1 MYSYIVRRI
10 ALGAV
15 TVLGVSV
22 IVFLIMRIMPGD
34 PLTAIFGPEGMTKLT
49 EAQRLSYMEELG
61 LADPLPIQYFNWL
74 GDIVRGELGRSF
86 FRAESVGEMVF
97 AAVR

>member
-1 MYSYIVRRI
+1 MYSYIVRRF

-22 IVFLIMRIMPGD
+22 IVFLIMRVMPGD

-49 EAQRLSYMEELG
+49 EAQRLSYMQELG
-61 LADPLPIQYFNWL
+61 LADPLPVQYLSWL
-74 GDIVRGELGRSF
+74 GDIARGSWGGPSSGR
-86 FRAESVGEMVF
+86 RASARWCF
-97 AAVR
+97 AAAP